1 MFGLDLKVTKNSQL
15 EIIKQEGKVDCT
27 IKIGFCQITFT
38 IDGEEAKK
46 AIASQTNSTT
56 VGATSSSNSTTSA
69 ELAGSV
75 SIEVKDLSMNG
86 LTSTFEIRFKFMEHD
101 KEKEEIEVQAK
112 AKAAQNVVIQQAQQG
127 MKMGKLLTNAL

>member
-1 MFGLDLKVTKNSQL
+1 M
-15 EIIKQEGKVDCT
+15 
-27 IKIGFCQITFT
+27 
-38 IDGEEAKK
+38 
-46 AIASQTNSTT
+46 
-56 VGATSSSNSTTSA
+56 
-69 ELAGSV
+69 

-101 KEKEEIEVQAK
+101 KEKEEIEAQAK